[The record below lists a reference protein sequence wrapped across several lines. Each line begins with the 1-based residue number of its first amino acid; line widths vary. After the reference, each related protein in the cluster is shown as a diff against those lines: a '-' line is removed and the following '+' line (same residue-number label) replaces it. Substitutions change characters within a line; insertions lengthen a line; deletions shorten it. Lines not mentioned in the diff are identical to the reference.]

1 MATEAAASK
10 VTAIMPTPW
19 DRITDE
25 AYKSWLLETP
35 MTADEYSEASL
46 VDRRTLKTQF
56 EQQQQQNGELRCCSR
71 IFLSSIGCC
80 FEYKNMPYSCIESQS
95 HSRSVRNCSLQS

>member
-56 EQQQQQNGELRCCSR
+56 EQQQQPQQQNGELRCCSR
-71 IFLSSIGCC
+71 IFLYSICLE
-80 FEYKNMPYSCIESQS
+80 FSCI
-95 HSRSVRNCSLQS
+95 VGLTC